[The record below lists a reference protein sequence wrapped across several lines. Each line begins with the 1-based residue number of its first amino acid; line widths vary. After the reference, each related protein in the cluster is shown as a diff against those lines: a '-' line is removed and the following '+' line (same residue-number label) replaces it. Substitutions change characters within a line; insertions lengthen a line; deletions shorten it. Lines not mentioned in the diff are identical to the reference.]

1 MELAGGKTNEY
12 NIPEVAGKA
21 FWIGGDVLG
30 KGKFGEIACEL
41 MGRSAWEIAKPES
54 RGVATNVP
62 I

>member
-30 KGKFGEIACEL
+30 KGKFGE
-41 MGRSAWEIAKPES
+41 MGP
-54 RGVATNVP
+54 N
-62 I
+62 